1 MNTKNNP
8 ENDKLPVN
16 EENTDNSLQPEIAKK
31 ESSVE
36 LPQSELSSDEKSVAD
51 TNLLNSAADE
61 IVPTE
66 VPTEEAAEKPDEAPV
81 EGPVDAPAEVSEEAT
96 ADGPV
101 EVPAAPV
108 EVPAAPVEEPVE
120 TPVDVPAV
128 VPVETPAEASE
139 EVTEESPAELP
150 VEVPEDKPIEVPA
163 EEPVEEPV
171 EEPIEEPVEEPAEVV
186 AETNVEEQVET
197 PVDTQ
202 AETLVD
208 TPAETPAGTTSEAS
222 TVAPVVAPAVEPTEE
237 TSLEAAEATSETSSD
252 TVSVESKALDY
263 HLEDGHEEED
273 TGDEDDTEDD
283 TEDRVSSESAVTMLS
298 IEEIVQHLRKLFE
311 SENPKR
317 KDVDEY
323 KNQFYRSLRNEI
335 EGQKQSYLSDG
346 GEEIDFIANESDIF
360 TEGKELLQKIKE
372 KRAAILAREEVEKEK
387 NVARKLAIIEQIR
400 LLTENQG
407 QEDFNK
413 SYQEFKALQQEW
425 NEIKLVPQARVN
437 ELWKSY
443 QHYVEIFYD
452 LVRINNE
459 FREYD
464 FKKNLEQ
471 KTVLCEAAERLDEEP
486 DVISAFHQLQNLHQE
501 WREIGPVSRKDR
513 EDIWNRFKEASTSI
527 NKKYQSH
534 FEDLRGKEDENL
546 ELKTVL
552 CERLEAI
559 DYSQINTI
567 KEWNSKVKEVLE
579 IQTEWRQIGY
589 VPRKWNTKIY
599 KRYRAAC
606 DLFFKTKND
615 FYKSLRGEM
624 EENLRK
630 KIVLC
635 ERAELMK
642 ESQDWKKTTQDMI
655 DIQKEWKSIGIVPHK
670 YVDSIWK
677 RFITACDYF
686 FEQKK
691 MHTSSQY
698 EEESK
703 NLEAKKMIVEKI
715 SKLDTAL
722 GAEEALTQLREWMD
736 EWYVVGHVPYK
747 LKDRVYREFYDATE
761 AQFDRL
767 NIDKADRKLESFK
780 TNISDIAKSGNAK
793 NQLLRER
800 ERLMRQYDRMKSE
813 LQTYENNI
821 GFLSISS
828 KKGNHLLDD
837 MNQKM
842 DKIKSELQLI
852 IKKVDTIDK
861 EL

>member
-1 MNTKNNP
+1 MNMKKDL
-8 ENDKLPVN
+8 ENEKLPVN
-16 EENTDNSLQPEIAKK
+16 EEITDNSLQPESAEK
-31 ESSVE
+31 ESIVE
-36 LPQSELSSDEKSVAD
+36 LPHQETSPDEKP
-51 TNLLNSAADE
+51 E
-61 IVPTE
+61 
-66 VPTEEAAEKPDEAPV
+66 AEKEVSVSATDEKV
-81 EGPVDAPAEVSEEAT
+81 PAEEPEAT
-96 ADGPV
+96 P
-101 EVPAAPV
+101 
-108 EVPAAPVEEPVE
+108 EE
-120 TPVDVPAV
+120 
-128 VPVETPAEASE
+128 VPVETPENRPVEPSV
-139 EVTEESPAELP
+139 EVPVETPENTPVETPEDTP
-150 VEVPEDKPIEVPA
+150 VEVPEEATTEAPSEVPS
-163 EEPVEEPV
+163 EPS
-171 EEPIEEPVEEPAEVV
+171 
-186 AETNVEEQVET
+186 AETS
-197 PVDTQ
+197 
-202 AETLVD
+202 
-208 TPAETPAGTTSEAS
+208 PA
-222 TVAPVVAPAVEPTEE
+222 AVEK
-237 TSLEAAEATSETSSD
+237 
-252 TVSVESKALDY
+252 KAIDY
-263 HLEDGHEEED
+263 HLEDAHEEDES
-273 TGDEDDTEDD
+273 GDSDDDSD
-283 TEDRVSSESAVTMLS
+283 NDSVSGAEVTMLS
-298 IEEIVQHLRKLFE
+298 IEEIVQNLRMLFD

-335 EGQKQSYLSDG
+335 EGQKQHFITGG
-346 GEEIDFIANESDIF
+346 GEEIDFIASEPEIF
-360 TEGKELLQKIKE
+360 VEGKELLQKIKE
-372 KRAAILAREEVEKEK
+372 KRAAILAKEEVEKEK
-387 NVARKLAIIEQIR
+387 NVARKLAIIEQIK
-400 LLTENQG
+400 LLTEDQG

-413 SYQEFKALQQEW
+413 SYHEFKTLQQEW
-425 NEIKLVPQARVN
+425 NEIRLVPQSKVN

-464 FKKNLEQ
+464 FKKNLEL
-471 KTVLCEAAERLDEEP
+471 KTELCEAAERLDEES

-501 WREIGPVSRKDR
+501 WREIGPVSRKER
-513 EDIWNRFKEASTSI
+513 EEIWNRFKEASTSI
-527 NKKYQSH
+527 NKKYQAH
-534 FEDLRGKEDENL
+534 FEELRGKEDENL
-546 ELKTVL
+546 ELKTTL

-579 IQTEWRQIGY
+579 IQSEWRQIGY

-630 KIVLC
+630 KIILC
-635 ERAELMK
+635 ERAEEMK
-642 ESQDWKKTTQDMI
+642 DSQDWKKTTQDMI

-677 RFITACDYF
+677 RFITACDFF

-698 EEESK
+698 EEESR
-703 NLEAKKMIVEKI
+703 NLEAKKVIVEKI
-715 SKLDTAL
+715 NQLDPSLTAV
-722 GAEEALTQLREWMD
+722 EALPLLHDLMD
-736 EWYVVGHVPYK
+736 EWYAIGHVPYK
-747 LKDRVYREFYDATE
+747 MKDRVYREFYDATE

-767 NIDKADRKLESFK
+767 NIDKGARKLESFK
-780 TNISDIAKSGNAK
+780 TNISDMAKSGNAK

-800 ERLMRQYDRMKSE
+800 ERLMRQYDRMKNE

-842 DKIKSELQLI
+842 EKIKSELQLI
-852 IKKVDTIDK
+852 IKKVDAIDK
-861 EL
+861 EI

>member
-1 MNTKNNP
+1 
-8 ENDKLPVN
+8 V
-16 EENTDNSLQPEIAKK
+16 
-31 ESSVE
+31 
-36 LPQSELSSDEKSVAD
+36 
-51 TNLLNSAADE
+51 
-61 IVPTE
+61 
-66 VPTEEAAEKPDEAPV
+66 
-81 EGPVDAPAEVSEEAT
+81 PAEEPEAT
-96 ADGPV
+96 P
-101 EVPAAPV
+101 
-108 EVPAAPVEEPVE
+108 EE
-120 TPVDVPAV
+120 
-128 VPVETPAEASE
+128 VPVETPENRPVEPSV
-139 EVTEESPAELP
+139 EVPVETPENTPVETPEDTP
-150 VEVPEDKPIEVPA
+150 VEVPEEATTEAPSEVPS
-163 EEPVEEPV
+163 EPS
-171 EEPIEEPVEEPAEVV
+171 
-186 AETNVEEQVET
+186 AETS
-197 PVDTQ
+197 
-202 AETLVD
+202 
-208 TPAETPAGTTSEAS
+208 PA
-222 TVAPVVAPAVEPTEE
+222 AVEK
-237 TSLEAAEATSETSSD
+237 
-252 TVSVESKALDY
+252 KAIDY
-263 HLEDGHEEED
+263 HLEDAHEEDES
-273 TGDEDDTEDD
+273 GDSDDDSD
-283 TEDRVSSESAVTMLS
+283 NDSVSGAEVTMLS
-298 IEEIVQHLRKLFE
+298 IEEIVQNLRMLFD

-335 EGQKQSYLSDG
+335 EGQKQHFITGG
-346 GEEIDFIANESDIF
+346 GEEIDFIASEPEIF
-360 TEGKELLQKIKE
+360 VEGKELLQKIKE
-372 KRAAILAREEVEKEK
+372 KRAAILAKEEVEKEK
-387 NVARKLAIIEQIR
+387 NVARKLAIIEQIK
-400 LLTENQG
+400 LLTEDQG

-413 SYQEFKALQQEW
+413 SYHEFKTLQQEW
-425 NEIKLVPQARVN
+425 NEIRLVPQSKVN

-464 FKKNLEQ
+464 FKKNLEL
-471 KTVLCEAAERLDEEP
+471 KTELCEAAERLDEES

-501 WREIGPVSRKDR
+501 WREIGPVSRKER
-513 EDIWNRFKEASTSI
+513 EEIWNRFKEASTSI
-527 NKKYQSH
+527 NKKYQAH
-534 FEDLRGKEDENL
+534 FEELRGKEDENL
-546 ELKTVL
+546 ELKTTL

-579 IQTEWRQIGY
+579 IQSEWRQIGY

-630 KIVLC
+630 KIILC
-635 ERAELMK
+635 ERAEEMK
-642 ESQDWKKTTQDMI
+642 DSQDWKKTTQDMI

-677 RFITACDYF
+677 RFITACDFF

-698 EEESK
+698 EEESR
-703 NLEAKKMIVEKI
+703 NLEAKKVIVEKI
-715 SKLDTAL
+715 NQLDPSLTAV
-722 GAEEALTQLREWMD
+722 EALPLLHDLMD
-736 EWYVVGHVPYK
+736 EWYAIGHVPYK
-747 LKDRVYREFYDATE
+747 MKDRVYREFYDATE

-767 NIDKADRKLESFK
+767 NIDKGARKLESFK
-780 TNISDIAKSGNAK
+780 TNISDMAKSGNAK

-800 ERLMRQYDRMKSE
+800 ERLMRQYDRMKNE

-842 DKIKSELQLI
+842 ERIKSELQLI
-852 IKKVDTIDK
+852 VRKVEALDK